1 MSSSESFYWH
11 DYETSG
17 ANVAE
22 DRPWQFAG
30 VRTNADLEIIG
41 EPLTLY
47 AKPTPDRL
55 PHPAAVRVTG
65 ITPQEA
71 ESKGHPEAEF
81 IERIRAELAQPGTC
95 GIGYNSIRFDD
106 EITRFALWRNFQDAY
121 AREWQNGNSR
131 WDLLDVTRAYRAL
144 RPTGIT
150 WPVRDDGQ
158 TSFRLE
164 DLTAVN
170 GIEHGAAHD
179 AMADVIATI
188 EMAKLLK
195 RCDSELFNT
204 LYRQRNKRAVNALL
218 DLEQL
223 TPLVHVSGMF
233 GNARHN
239 LALIAPVAWHP
250 RNNSEVICADL
261 GQAPDFLE
269 QDTETLRQH
278 LFTPRDELPEGI
290 QRPPLKTI
298 RLNRAPVLLPTS
310 WVAGDVAARLGLDG
324 DLHRQHLAAL
334 RATRA
339 ADPKAFTERLQAIWR
354 EREFNERTDPDVML
368 YEGFIGNDD
377 RNLCEQVA
385 TADPAVLACQA
396 FPFSDPRLPELL
408 FRYRARNY
416 PDTLSVEETAQ
427 WREHCQQQWQNGTF
441 SLAQFEQE
449 MAEERGRPEATEKTL
464 AALDALDHWV
474 QALSAQG

>member
-17 ANVAE
+17 ANAVE

-30 VRTNADLEIIG
+30 IRTNADLEIIG

-71 ESKGHPEAEF
+71 ESKGLPEAEF
-81 IERIRAELAQPGTC
+81 VARIRAELAQPGTC

-106 EITRFALWRNFQDAY
+106 EITRFALWRNFYDAY

-144 RPTGIT
+144 RPTGIA

-170 GIEHGAAHD
+170 GIDHGAAHD

-195 RCDSELFNT
+195 RSDGELFNT
-204 LYRQRNKRAVNALL
+204 LYRQRTKRAVTALL

-239 LALIAPVAWHP
+239 LAVIVPVAWHP
-250 RNNSEVICADL
+250 QNNSEVICVDL
-261 GQAPDFLE
+261 GREPDFL
-269 QDTETLRQH
+269 DKDADTLRQQ
-278 LFTPRDELPEGI
+278 LFTRRDALPEGVHV
-290 QRPPLKTI
+290 PPLKTI
-298 RLNRAPVLLPTS
+298 RLNRAPVLLPAN
-310 WVAGDVAARLGLDG
+310 WVAGEVAERLGLDG
-324 DLHRQHLAAL
+324 DRHRQHLAAV
-334 RATRA
+334 RA
-339 ADPKAFTERLQAIWR
+339 AHRSNPKAFTSRLQAIWQ
-354 EREFNERTDPDVML
+354 EREFAERSDPDVML
-368 YEGFIGNDD
+368 YEGFIDNHD
-377 RNLCEQVA
+377 RSLCEQVVA
-385 TADPAVLACQA
+385 ADPASLCAQA
-396 FPFSDPRLPELL
+396 FAFQDRRLPELL

-416 PDTLSVEETAQ
+416 PDTLTPQETAQ
-427 WREHCQQQWQNGTF
+427 WREHCQQQWQEGSFT
-441 SLAQFEQE
+441 LIQFEQE
-449 MAEERGRPEATEKTL
+449 MAEERVRPGVSDATL
-464 AALDALDHWV
+464 AALDTLGHWGR
-474 QALSAQG
+474 ALSAQG